1 MTPLRAK
8 YIRDLVIRGRSKN
21 TQEAYTR
28 CVRDLARYYHRSPEL
43 ISYEEGHGLAAPSHQ
58 GAPTGSLQRQ
68 HRRERRALS
77 LRRDTW
83 PRDARLDGIGP
94 AHEARHPARGSRR
107 AQRGRS
113 DLDCAQTAA
122 GPGALDDGLW
132 LRAANF
138 GGHTAQDQRHRPRP
152 YAVAS
157 TRRQGRQ
164 GTRSAIKR
172 AFAQRVSKLL
182 ASATSG

>member
-28 CVRDLARYYHRSPEL
+28 CVCDLARYYRRSPEL
-43 ISYEEGHGLAAPSHQ
+43 ISYEEVTGWPYHNQ
-58 GAPTGSLQRQ
+58 GAPIVSLQRQ
-68 HRRERRALS
+68 HRRQRRALS

-94 AHEARHPARGSRR
+94 AHEARHPARGSLR

-113 DLDCAQTAA
+113 DLDGAQTTAR
-122 GPGALDDGLW
+122 PRALNDGLW

-172 AFAQRVSKLL
+172 AFAQKS
-182 ASATSG
+182 